1 VQRTTP
7 DERKLTTPDGRL
19 DLIPF
24 RPTASSAPLGWSGL
38 RTEYYRQPPDSEL
51 ELPPLTHHWLVLW
64 EYLPD
69 VLAVQSEEL
78 DGQTAPA
85 PGSVMVL
92 PAGRP
97 TRWRWRGRKDS
108 VHVLLDPQ
116 LLARV
121 AAEAFDQ
128 DPGRVE
134 LPAVFGLSHPPIQAA
149 LRSLQAELTSG
160 SDGGRLLA
168 ESLGNILAV
177 HLVRHFAAS
186 RLHGPRSGGVLPR
199 HKLRAVT
206 EYVEEHLGAE
216 LTLDDLASVAHLSP
230 YHFARLF
237 KNSTGLPPHHYV
249 IARRVERAKELLRG
263 GDRLPLAEV
272 AAEVGFAD
280 QGHFTR
286 HFKRLVGV
294 TPKRFL

>member
-1 VQRTTP
+1 VQRTTCG
-7 DERKLTTPDGRL
+7 EQKLTTPDGRL

-24 RPTASSAPLGWSGL
+24 RPTATSAPLGWSGV
-38 RTEYYRQPPDSEL
+38 RTEYYREPPDSEL

-64 EYLPD
+64 EYLPN
-69 VLAVQSEEL
+69 VLSVQAEGL
-78 DGQTAPA
+78 DRKAQPA

-97 TRWRWRGRKDS
+97 TRWRWQGRKDS

-116 LLARV
+116 WLARV

-134 LPAVFGLSHPPIQAA
+134 LPAVLGLSHSPIQAA
-149 LRSLQAELTSG
+149 IHALRAELASG

-168 ESLGNILAV
+168 ESLANVLAV
-177 HLVRHFAAS
+177 HLIRHFAAS
-186 RLHGPRSGGVLPR
+186 RLHGPRPGGVLPR
-199 HKLRAVT
+199 HKLRAVV
-206 EYVEEHLGAE
+206 EYIQEHLDAE
-216 LTLDDLASVAHLSP
+216 LTLDALATVAQLSP

-237 KNSTGLPPHHYV
+237 KNSTGLPPHRYI

-272 AAEVGFAD
+272 ATEVGFAD